1 MYKPFTEKAP
11 EIAPLLVGFTCTAVN
26 DVIEKVDDGQEKH
39 LAAMTF
45 TNEHHIAVDVLVRDD
60 GQLLLSDLYVAGNNL
75 VATKNSEPELKLEE
89 DSLEEKKA
97 AIYKVLDGIGIRHNV
112 KGYSYIITAI
122 EKSLAD
128 RNKLNSIVKGI
139 YWEIAEEN
147 NSTPSRVERSM
158 RHAIGIVW
166 QHGNMSAIDRIFGYT
181 VSAAVGKPTNSEFI
195 AMITDFVSHNYEAI
209 NNGTYSF
216 K

>member
-1 MYKPFTEKAP
+1 MYRPFTEKVP
-11 EIAPLLVGFTCTAVN
+11 EITPLLVGFTCTAVN
-26 DVIEKVDDGQEKH
+26 DAIAKGDDGQEKH
-39 LAAMTF
+39 LAAITF
-45 TNEHHIAVDVLVRDD
+45 ANEHHIAVDVLILDD
-60 GQLLLSDLYVAGNNL
+60 GQLLISDLYVAGDNL
-75 VATKNSEPELKLEE
+75 AATRNSEPELKVEE

-147 NSTPSRVERSM
+147 GSTPSRVERNI

-216 K
+216 E